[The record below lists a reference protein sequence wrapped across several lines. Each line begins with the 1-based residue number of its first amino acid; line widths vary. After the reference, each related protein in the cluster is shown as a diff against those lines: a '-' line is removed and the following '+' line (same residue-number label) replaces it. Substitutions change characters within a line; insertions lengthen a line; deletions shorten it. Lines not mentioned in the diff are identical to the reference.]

1 MRLGDWAFFGDDG
14 FDKLKKMESGSNTQT
29 NASPSATQ
37 RFLALDTSTDVL
49 SLGLVESP
57 VSPTP
62 GPGEPQPSIQTWLH
76 AGAGGSQ
83 SSATVIPE
91 VLRLLRKA
99 GLDLHQL
106 DAIVVG
112 IGPGSFT
119 GLRTA
124 CAVAQ
129 GLALG
134 ADLPVLPVSTLLAM
148 AEDWRHR
155 QAAHLR
161 QGRIWALLDARMDE
175 IYAACWQWQTDEC
188 GSVDW
193 RCVQAPVLVAPEN
206 LLALP
211 GLDAQADAVAG
222 NVQAVYGPRLPLAV
236 AVAGPTAAALLRL
249 APALLHQGLAVDAA
263 LVLPQYVRDK
273 VAQTTA
279 ERASIRAAAHPAV

>member
-1 MRLGDWAFFGDDG
+1 MH
-14 FDKLKKMESGSNTQT
+14 
-29 NASPSATQ
+29 PSRSSSAIH

-49 SLGLVESP
+49 SLGLGQ
-57 VSPTP
+57 
-62 GPGEPQPSIQTWLH
+62 GPGLPAPDTPQLPAHTWLH
-76 AGAGGSQ
+76 TGAGGSQ

-99 GLDLHQL
+99 GLDLRQL

-134 ADLPVLPVSTLLAM
+134 ANLPVLPVSTLLAV

>member
-1 MRLGDWAFFGDDG
+1 
-14 FDKLKKMESGSNTQT
+14 MESGSNTQT

-62 GPGEPQPSIQTWLH
+62 GPGEPRPSIQTWLH

-99 GLDLHQL
+99 GLDLRQL

-175 IYAACWQWQTDEC
+175 IYAACWQWQTDVC

-193 RCVQAPVLVAPEN
+193 RCVQAPE
-206 LLALP
+206 
-211 GLDAQADAVAG
+211 AQADAVAG

-279 ERASIRAAAHPAV
+279 ERASIRAAAHPAA

>member
-1 MRLGDWAFFGDDG
+1 MHPSR
-14 FDKLKKMESGSNTQT
+14 SS
-29 NASPSATQ
+29 SATQ

-49 SLGLVESP
+49 SLGLGESIDLP
-57 VSPTP
+57 VA
-62 GPGEPQPSIQTWLH
+62 GALQPPAQTWLH
-76 AGAGGSQ
+76 TGAGGSQ
-83 SSATVIPE
+83 SSATLIPE
-91 VLRLLRKA
+91 AMRLLRLA
-99 GLDLHQL
+99 GWSLQQL

-134 ADLPVLPVSTLLAM
+134 ANLPVLPVSTLLAV

-155 QAAHLR
+155 QAAHHQ
-161 QGRIWALLDARMDE
+161 QGRVWALLDARMGE
-175 IYAACWQWQTDEC
+175 IYAACWQWQTDDGGC
-188 GSVDW
+188 VRWHSVH
-193 RCVQAPVLVAPEN
+193 APVLVAPEN

-211 GLDAQADAVAG
+211 GLDKEVDALVG
-222 NVQAVYGPRLPLAV
+222 NVQAVYGSHLLLPV

-263 LVLPQYVRDK
+263 LVLPHYVRDK

-279 ERASIRAAAHPAV
+279 ERASIRAAGCPTA

>member
-1 MRLGDWAFFGDDG
+1 MCPSCYF
-14 FDKLKKMESGSNTQT
+14 
-29 NASPSATQ
+29 SATQ
-37 RFLALDTSTDVL
+37 RLLALDTSTDVL

-57 VSPTP
+57 VSPAPDTP
-62 GPGEPQPSIQTWLH
+62 QLPAHTWLH
-76 AGAGGSQ
+76 TGAGGSQ
-83 SSATVIPE
+83 SSATLIPE
-91 VLRLLRKA
+91 VLRLLQQA
-99 GLDLHQL
+99 GRSLQQL

-134 ADLPVLPVSTLLAM
+134 ANLPVLPVSTLLAV

-155 QAAHLR
+155 QAAHR
-161 QGRIWALLDARMDE
+161 QQGRVWALLDARMGE
-175 IYAACWQWQTDEC
+175 IYAACWQWKTDDGGC
-188 GSVDW
+188 VCWHSVH
-193 RCVQAPVLVAPEN
+193 APVLVAPED

-211 GLDAQADAVAG
+211 GLDEKADALAG
-222 NVQAVYGPRLPLAV
+222 NVQAVYGPHLPLPV

-249 APALLHQGLAVDAA
+249 APTLLSQGLAVDAA
-263 LVLPQYVRDK
+263 LVLPHYVRDK

-279 ERASIRAAAHPAV
+279 ERAGIRAAGCQTA